1 MSITAFIIALI
12 ALTAIYILSKYKLF
26 LLSAIIANFP
36 LLSLF
41 TYSVSQTPKLTALYL
56 AVFSFV
62 VSLSFLAVYLFGG
75 ADGKCRNVFIVIGV
89 WLVLSVISFIILK
102 NVKV

>member
-1 MSITAFIIALI
+1 MSVTALIIAFIALI
-12 ALTAIYILSKYKLF
+12 AIYILSKYKLF
-26 LLSAIIANFP
+26 LLSAVVANFP

-41 TYSVSQTPKLTALYL
+41 TYSVSKTPKLTALYL

-75 ADGKCRNVFIVIGV
+75 DDSKYRNIFIAIGA
-89 WLVLSVISFIILK
+89 WSVLSVISFIILK
-102 NVKV
+102 NIKG